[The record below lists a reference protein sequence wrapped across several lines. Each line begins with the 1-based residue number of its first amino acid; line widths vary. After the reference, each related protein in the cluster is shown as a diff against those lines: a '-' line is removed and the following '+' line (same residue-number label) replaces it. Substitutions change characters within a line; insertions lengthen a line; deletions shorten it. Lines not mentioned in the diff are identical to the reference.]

1 MAPAFYHALVQR
13 PDGCGKLARNDPRR
27 GSDLVK
33 TTPSLIL
40 ALAFALAS
48 PVAEAAP
55 PGMPDPMQMS
65 GIPRP
70 DANIAPGTIT
80 VRCLIAT
87 FANPAIGVE
96 VELEITTPTGV
107 QTRKA
112 TTIEQGR
119 ATFSGLEEFF
129 DQSVVA
135 KATIAGQP
143 IQSQPFVLGRQMG
156 VAVALVVA
164 DNGTSPAQPADPHG
178 GQGDIPMPGKPF
190 PLEGRPPGTLVVG
203 ALDLRSGDTASIGPI
218 PDVEITLTATAPDQ
232 APIIETV
239 RTDAN
244 GRALFE
250 NLEQRLPAGA
260 QLVVS
265 AQLEPGAELEK
276 SDTFTLGTTAYA
288 VILTRGEGSAG
299 MAPPQQPPPPP
310 PGQQPPPRQ
319 RVELPGPRVDKS
331 LQRGQVRVFVVDAND
346 QPVPNQLV
354 MVHSSEATGDSGTH
368 TGTTGPDGMVIIDD
382 VPDSID
388 MLSQVRVVYEGA
400 PYSSVLFEMPPDAG
414 AVVMQRVFR
423 PTGDRTRVRSALQ
436 IDVRPRENDYAAVS
450 FTYAAFVDGDEA
462 FYVPGGMMI
471 YGPAGTTSM
480 HVMEESKPYL
490 MHDEETP
497 WVEIDRPLEP
507 GVEVRLSFAVGM
519 QHDGTLEIDWS
530 TPFPLVEGASLV
542 SVPEELSVTHGV
554 AGVPELEPHAGPG
567 GKPVELYELGFQ
579 PFAIGVCDV
588 FASAHE
594 PCPIGIWAGHDVN
607 VVIEDLPIRS
617 RVWPYT
623 AWGLLG
629 VTALGVAISMLLRRR
644 VGPREALLARRDAL
658 MAELVALDQRG
669 QDTAEHRKTRVRLLR
684 TLDRIYRQ
692 LEALHPT
699 AGPTAGPNPPN
710 PGQSA
715 R

>member
-1 MAPAFYHALVQR
+1 MRLQRTWRGTLACAVLGVLV
-13 PDGCGKLARNDPRR
+13 
-27 GSDLVK
+27 
-33 TTPSLIL
+33 
-40 ALAFALAS
+40 LAS
-48 PVAEAAP
+48 PAAEAAP
-55 PGMPDPMQMS
+55 PGMPDPASMS

-70 DANIAPGTIT
+70 DGNLAPGTIT
-80 VRCLIAT
+80 VRCVVAT
-87 FANPAIGVE
+87 FANPAVGVE
-96 VELEITTPTGV
+96 VSLEITTPTGV
-107 QTRKA
+107 QTRTA
-112 TTIEQGR
+112 TTVEQGR
-119 ATFSGLEEFF
+119 ATFSGLDEFF

-143 IQSQPFVLGRQMG
+143 LQSQPFVLGRQMG
-156 VAVALVVA
+156 VAVALVA
-164 DNGTSPAQPADPHG
+164 TDTGTAPAQPAGDPHG
-178 GQGDIPMPGKPF
+178 GQGDVPMPGKPF
-190 PLEGRPPGTLVVG
+190 PLAGRPPGTLVVG
-203 ALDLRSGDTASIGPI
+203 ALDLGGANEAGIGPI
-218 PDVEITLTATAPDQ
+218 PDVEITLTATVPDQ
-232 APIIETV
+232 APIVELV

-265 AQLEPGAELEK
+265 AQLEPGGEIEK
-276 SDTFTLGTTAYA
+276 SESFTLGTTAYA
-288 VILTRGEGSAG
+288 VILTRGEGTPGA
-299 MAPPQQPPPPP
+299 APQQPQQPP

-331 LQRGQVRVFVVDAND
+331 LARGQVRVFVVDAND

-354 MVHSSEATGDSGTH
+354 MVHSSEATGDSGTK
-368 TGTTGPDGMVIIDD
+368 TGTTGVDGMVIIDD
-382 VPDSID
+382 VPDGVD

-462 FYVPGGMMI
+462 FYVPGGMII

-480 HVMEESKPYL
+480 HVMEESKAYL

-507 GVEVRLSFAVGM
+507 GVEIRLSFAVGM
-519 QHDGTLEIDWS
+519 QHDGSLEIDWS

-542 SVPEELSVTHGV
+542 TVPEELSVTHGV
-554 AGVPELEPHAGPG
+554 AGAPEVEPHAGPG

-579 PFAIGVCDV
+579 PFALGVCDV
-588 FASAHE
+588 LATAHE
-594 PCPIGIWAGHDVN
+594 PCPIGAWSGHDVM

-629 VTALGVAISMLLRRR
+629 VTVLGVGVSMLLRRR
-644 VGPREALLARRDAL
+644 VGPHEALLVRRDAL
-658 MAELVALDQRG
+658 MAELVQLDQSRSSGG
-669 QDTAEHRKTRVRLLR
+669 QDTPEHRKTRVRLLR
-684 TLDRIYRQ
+684 ALDRIYRQ
-692 LEALHPT
+692 LEAIGPT
-699 AGPTAGPNPPN
+699 AGPTAGPNA
-710 PGQSA
+710 G
-715 R
+715 